1 MDPIHPILPQ
11 KVNIPPVAE
20 SPRIGRID
28 RRNPKEDK
36 REQRERPEA
45 KHPGHEFIDEL
56 DAADMV
62 GGEGPGPHI
71 DITA

>member
-28 RRNPKEDK
+28 RRDPKEGK
-36 REQRERPEA
+36 REQREQPERGRA
-45 KHPGHEFIDEL
+45 HEFGDEP
-56 DAADMV
+56 DIVD
-62 GGEGPGPHI
+62 GEQSGPHI